1 MVMAKKKK
9 LGKPAFKD
17 RGQVRRGFL
26 LPLNDGERAEVK
38 RQADQ
43 AGLPV
48 SVWMRKKLG
57 L

>member
-26 LPLNDGERAEVK
+26 LPLNDDEKASAK
-38 RQADQ
+38 RQADA

-48 SVWMRKKLG
+48 AVWMRKKLG